1 MIHIRLEPEASVS
14 GEKKFYVTQPGSS
27 VATSLSEGEAKE
39 KAVGILEIKRK
50 SFKINP
56 VSTVLPFYKML
67 RPQKD
72 ERKTPISLDPQIPL
86 RSVRPMVFKTIV
98 LDEADADLGG
108 DDERQVQEAVERYLK
123 VIFKRIIL

>member
-72 ERKTPISLDPQIPL
+72 GTKPL
-86 RSVRPMVFKTIV
+86 SHLILRFRFAASVRWCSRRSCWMRPTPTWAGTTRGRCRRRLRGIS
-98 LDEADADLGG
+98 
-108 DDERQVQEAVERYLK
+108 R
-123 VIFKRIIL
+123 